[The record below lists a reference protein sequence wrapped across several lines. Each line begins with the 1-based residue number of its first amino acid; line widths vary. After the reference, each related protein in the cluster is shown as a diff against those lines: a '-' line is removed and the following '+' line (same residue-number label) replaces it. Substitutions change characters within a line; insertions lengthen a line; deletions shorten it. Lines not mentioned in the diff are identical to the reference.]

1 MKILSWISIVMIACA
16 LLCGL
21 WMKFAPGDKDVNFH
35 AMLSIA
41 TILVCFVTIV
51 LYIIKVKSYDT
62 ALHRVKVALCP
73 FERCVLKKRR
83 RLRPFC

>member
-21 WMKFAPGDKDVNFH
+21 WMKFALGDKDVNFH

-41 TILVCFVTIV
+41 TILVCLVTIV
-51 LYIIKVKSYDT
+51 LYIIKAKS
-62 ALHRVKVALCP
+62 
-73 FERCVLKKRR
+73 
-83 RLRPFC
+83 

>member
-41 TILVCFVTIV
+41 TILVCLVTIV

-62 ALHRVKVALCP
+62 APRRVKVALCP
-73 FERCVLKKRR
+73 FERCA
-83 RLRPFC
+83 

>member
-16 LLCGL
+16 LRCGL

-41 TILVCFVTIV
+41 TILICLVTIM
-51 LYIIKVKSYDT
+51 LYMIGGKW
-62 ALHRVKVALCP
+62 
-73 FERCVLKKRR
+73 
-83 RLRPFC
+83 